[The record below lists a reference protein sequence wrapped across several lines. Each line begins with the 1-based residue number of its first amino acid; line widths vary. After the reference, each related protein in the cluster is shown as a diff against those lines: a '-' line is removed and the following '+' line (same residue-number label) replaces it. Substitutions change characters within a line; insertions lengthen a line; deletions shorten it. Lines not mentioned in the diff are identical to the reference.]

1 MGIITI
7 SRGCY
12 SHGKEIAENVAARL
26 GYACVDNKFLLG
38 ASEYFNV
45 PEMQLMK
52 TFRDPPSF
60 FERLTHGRDTFMAY
74 IRAALLERI
83 KKDNVV
89 YHGYAGHL
97 LLSDVNCVLK
107 VRVQA
112 RMPERIHMISRLK
125 NLSRKEAIRQIKE
138 EDRQRSQWTRA
149 IYKEDLSDP
158 HLYDLVVQIGPLSI
172 PDACD
177 IVCNAATSPACQ
189 IGDADLRK
197 IEDLAVASHVQ
208 AVLQKYEPV
217 EVISEGGNVRIV
229 LPSQKI
235 KKSNFSTPQAVSHL
249 RERVHDDLVQEV
261 VNLAQKVP
269 GVRHVVCD
277 IEMPRYS

>member
-12 SHGKEIAENVAARL
+12 SHGKEIAENVAQRL
-26 GYACVDNKFLLG
+26 GYECVDNKFLLG

-45 PEMQLMK
+45 PEVQLMK
-52 TFRDPPSF
+52 MFRDPPSF

-83 KKDNVV
+83 RKDNVV

-97 LLSDVNCVLK
+97 LLSDVPCVFK

-112 RMPERIHMISRLK
+112 QMPERIQMISRLK
-125 NLSRKEAIRQIKE
+125 NLSREEAVRQIEE

-149 IYKEDLSDP
+149 IYREDLKDP
-158 HLYDLVVQIGPLSI
+158 QLYDLVVQIGPMSL
-172 PDACD
+172 PEACD
-177 IVCNAATSPACQ
+177 IICNAAASPAYR
-189 IGDADLRK
+189 IEDADRRR

-208 AVLQKYEPV
+208 AVLQAYNPV
-217 EVISEGGNVRIV
+217 EVISEDGNVRIV
-229 LPSQKI
+229 LPRQKI
-235 KKSNFSTPQAVSHL
+235 KKADYATPQAASHL
-249 RERVHDDLVQEV
+249 KERVHDDTAKEV
-261 VNLAQKVP
+261 IALAEKVP
-269 GVRHVVCD
+269 HVRNVVCD